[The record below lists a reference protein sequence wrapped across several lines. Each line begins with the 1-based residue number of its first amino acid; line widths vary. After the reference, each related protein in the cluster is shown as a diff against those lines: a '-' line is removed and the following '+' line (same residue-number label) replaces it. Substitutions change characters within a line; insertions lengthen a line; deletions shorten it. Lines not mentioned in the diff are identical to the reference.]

1 MLAQRTYLLLLD
13 EPTTYLDVAHQV
25 DLMELFAELNARG
38 RTVVAVLHDL
48 NHAARYASHI
58 IAMRD
63 GRIVAQGTPRE
74 VITSERVEDVYGL
87 PNVVI
92 DDPVTGGP
100 LVVPL
105 RGSAFAARAA

>member
-1 MLAQRTYLLLLD
+1 M
-13 EPTTYLDVAHQV
+13 
-25 DLMELFAELNARG
+25 
-38 RTVVAVLHDL
+38 LHDL

-63 GRIVAQGTPRE
+63 GRIVAEGAPRE
-74 VITSERVEDVYGL
+74 VITSQRVEEVYGL

-105 RGSAFAARAA
+105 RGGAFAARAAEAAAELDA